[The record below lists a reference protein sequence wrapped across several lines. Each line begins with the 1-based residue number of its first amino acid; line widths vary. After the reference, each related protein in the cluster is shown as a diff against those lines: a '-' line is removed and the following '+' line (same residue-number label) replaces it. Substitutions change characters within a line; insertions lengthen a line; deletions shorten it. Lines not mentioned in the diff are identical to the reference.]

1 MIKRWST
8 FNENSDEPKFDSK
21 FVRSKL
27 SDKLMEV
34 REVFMDFEDMGIVS
48 YTAVVSGWEASGYSS
63 FDPKRGDFERFL
75 DYITPTLSLG
85 LTKDDNL
92 GGPGLDQK
100 YRLLGRKTSKVS
112 DKNICIIVDIKLPGE
127 SNEFGS
133 TVIGNEG
140 IKLFDDMLT
149 ANSRLIDGEY
159 DVKMDLNSNHSQY
172 KPVKFLI
179 YFNI

>member
-8 FNENSDEPKFDSK
+8 FNENTSNSKEVISSK
-21 FVRSKL
+21 FL
-27 SDKLMEV
+27 EV
-34 REVFMDFEDMGIVS
+34 KEVFLDFEDMGIISYSMVS
-48 YTAVVSGWEASGYSS
+48 SGFERGGRAHHRRGYIS
-63 FDPKRGDFERFL
+63 FDPKVGDINRFL
-75 DYITPTLSLG
+75 DFQLPTL
-85 LTKDDNL
+85 TV
-92 GGPGLDQK
+92 
-100 YRLLGRKTSKVS
+100 TSKKLEKV
-112 DKNICIIVDIKLPGE
+112 CIIVDIKLPGE

-149 ANSRLIDGEY
+149 ANSRLIESGY
-159 DVKMDLNSNHSQY
+159 DVKLDLNASHGQY

>member
-8 FNENSDEPKFDSK
+8 FNENSDNSKEVISSK
-21 FVRSKL
+21 FL
-27 SDKLMEV
+27 EV
-34 REVFMDFEDMGIVS
+34 REVFLDFEDMGIIS
-48 YTAVVSGWEASGYSS
+48 YSIILPGFERGGYIS
-63 FDPKRGDFERFL
+63 FDPKRGDVNRFL
-75 DYITPTLSLG
+75 DFQLPTLRKQ
-85 LTKDDNL
+85 TK
-92 GGPGLDQK
+92 
-100 YRLLGRKTSKVS
+100 Y
-112 DKNICIIVDIKLPGE
+112 CIIVDIKLPGE

-149 ANSRLIDGEY
+149 ANSRLIESGY
-159 DVKMDLNSNHSQY
+159 DVKLDLNASHGQY